1 MVLDGMSCA
10 MMGEVVGGEMVACW
24 NVNEGSQGWIQLLH
38 IKKLLVPSICNGKGN
53 PQVLQKAEYDIYE
66 RLSVQ
71 GLLNRK
77 SLQDL
82 CYTRSST
89 AIWLQV
95 VIPKC
100 IPKPAVW
107 RCRSRLS
114 PQKCPQ
120 KGFGC
125 APGHSMGML
134 LVEHQ
139 DLAGCGDAG
148 RQH

>member
-1 MVLDGMSCA
+1 
-10 MMGEVVGGEMVACW
+10 MGEVVGGEMVPCW

-38 IKKLLVPSICNGKGN
+38 IQKLLLPSICNGKGN

-66 RLSVQ
+66 RLSIQ
-71 GLLNRK
+71 GLFNRK
-77 SLQDL
+77 SLPDM

-95 VIPKC
+95 VISKC
-100 IPKPAVW
+100 SQKPAVS
-107 RCRSRLS
+107 RCGSRSS

-120 KGFGC
+120 KGLGC
-125 APGHSMGML
+125 APGRSMGML
-134 LVEHQ
+134 LGEHQ